1 MRKINKVFLIVFS
14 CFSLFFITDKA
25 YADGYVNDRKFKVIE
40 GIKLENESLSGLEEK
55 ELTGKLDQY
64 MSGISNYKLHLS
76 LAEDEEKQVEFKMK
90 ELKLEPLNTDI
101 LNDVVRYGNRGNLL
115 QKLSQ
120 RKEIAGNGLN
130 LEARASVAEDTV
142 RTLVDKVSKKLN
154 IKAKDGSLRR
164 ENGDFIIEPGIVGHE
179 LDKETAVSNI
189 LTFVNEQWDANSD
202 INLKLSSQVTTPKG
216 TMEELSKVKD
226 LIGTATTTYSAG
238 GNRGMNLANGAKKI
252 NGSLIYPGE
261 VFSVY
266 EAVQPFNKENGY
278 YLAGSYENGTVVSSY
293 GGGICQVSSTLYNAA
308 LAAEMDIV
316 ERSAHSMIVTYLEPS
331 KDAAISGTY
340 KDLKFKNNSEYP
352 IYIEG
357 YANAGKLK
365 FDIYGYENRP
375 NDRKVRYVSEVTS
388 TTPAGVK
395 YVEVNQ
401 PIGYKKVVQG
411 AHIGHTARLVKV
423 VTENGEEKREV
434 INNSTYRASP
444 KIIEIGVK
452 SDVEGASE
460 AIKAAI
466 KSKDDAAVDTAV
478 STWKNKKKDEKKEE
492 ENKTDKKENTQNTDT
507 TTDDEDDWTDGSE

>member
-1 MRKINKVFLIVFS
+1 MRKINKALLLAFGCLSV
-14 CFSLFFITDKA
+14 LFIADKV
-25 YADGYVNDRKFKVIE
+25 YANGYLNDKKPKVIE
-40 GIKLENESLSGLEEK
+40 GIKLEQESLSGLGEK
-55 ELTGKLDQY
+55 ELTGKLENY
-64 MSGISNYKLHLS
+64 MEGLSNYKLHLS
-76 LAEDEEKQVEFKMK
+76 LADDEEKQVEYKMK
-90 ELKLEPLNTDI
+90 ELKLETLNTDI
-101 LNDVVRYGNRGNLL
+101 LNDVVQYGNRGNLL

-120 RKEIAGNGLN
+120 RKEIAQNGLD
-130 LEARASVAEDTV
+130 LEARASASEDAV
-142 RTLVDKVSKKLN
+142 KTLVDKVSKTLN
-154 IKAKDGSLRR
+154 IKAKDGSLHR
-164 ENGDFIIEPGIVGHE
+164 ENGDFVINPGIVGYE
-179 LDKETAVSNI
+179 LDKETAVSSI
-189 LTFVNEQWDANSD
+189 LTFVNEEWDAKSD
-202 INLKLSSQVTTPKG
+202 IHLKLSSQVTTPRG

-226 LIGTATTTYSAG
+226 LIGTATTTYAAG

-266 EAVQPFNKENGY
+266 ETVHPFNKENGY
-278 YLAGSYENGTVVSSY
+278 YLAGAYENGTVVSSY

-308 LAAEMDIV
+308 LAAEMSIV

-357 YANAGKLK
+357 YASAGKLK

-375 NDRKVRYVSEVTS
+375 KDRKVRYVSEVTS

-395 YVEVNQ
+395 YVEVDK

-411 AHIGHTARLVKV
+411 AHVGHTARLVKIT
-423 VTENGEEKREV
+423 TENGEEKREV
-434 INNSTYRASP
+434 INTSTYRASP
-444 KIIEIGVK
+444 KIIEIGVR

-466 KSKDDAAVDTAV
+466 KSKDVAAVDTAV
-478 STWKNKKKDEKKEE
+478 STWKDAKKEEKKEE
-492 ENKTDKKENTQNTDT
+492 KPTEKKEHTNKATE
-507 TTDDEDDWTDGSE
+507 DEDDWTDGSEEEE